1 LARVIA
7 RSVLS
12 LLLAA
17 TLGSLVVFGLLR
29 SIGGDVAL
37 IMLGQEA
44 APGAY
49 EALRTELG
57 LDQAW
62 YIQYAEWLGGV
73 FTGDLGTS
81 YSARFDIYDE
91 ILRRL
96 GPTTL
101 LAFGSLF
108 LSAPLALALGTYS
121 AIQVKKV
128 RGGVVDVLSQIG
140 IAIPAFWAGL
150 IMVVIFGIQF
160 GWLPTGG
167 YTSPFEDFWR
177 SVQQLVMPTLALSL
191 GMTSVLTRYVRSAM
205 LDVMGEDFIRT
216 AMAKGRTRRGA
227 ALVHGVRNASVS
239 LVTVGTLQL
248 GSLMAGTVV
257 IENVFV
263 IPGIGR
269 LLVTSVLGREVI
281 VVQSLILVILLM
293 ILLMNFLMDIAY
305 VLIDPRIRDSQ
316 GGEAVV

>member
-1 LARVIA
+1 MARVIT
-7 RSVLS
+7 RSLVS

-17 TLGSLVVFGLLR
+17 VLGSLVVFGLLR
-29 SIGGDVAL
+29 TIGGDVAL
-37 IMLGQEA
+37 VILGQDA

-49 EALRTELG
+49 EVLREQLG
-57 LDQAW
+57 LNQPW
-62 YIQYAEWLGGV
+62 YLQYIDWLGGV

-81 YSARFDIYDE
+81 YSSRFDIFDE

-96 GPTTL
+96 GPTTI
-101 LAFGSLF
+101 LAFGSLMI
-108 LSAPLALALGTYS
+108 SAPLALVLGTYS
-121 AIQVKKV
+121 AIQNKKV

-140 IAIPAFWAGL
+140 IAVPAFWAGL
-150 IMVVIFGIQF
+150 IMVVIFGIRL

-167 YTSPFEDFWR
+167 YTSPFDDLGR
-177 SVQQLVMPTLALSL
+177 SLKQLAMPTLALSL

-205 LDVMGEDFIRT
+205 LDVMSEDFIRT
-216 AMAKGRTRRGA
+216 ARAKGRTRRGA

-293 ILLMNFLMDIAY
+293 ILVMNFLLDIAY

-316 GGEAVV
+316 GGEAIA

>member
-1 LARVIA
+1 MTRVIG

-37 IMLGQEA
+37 VMLGQEA

-49 EALRTELG
+49 EVLRAELG
-57 LDQAW
+57 LDRAW
-62 YIQYAEWLGGV
+62 YVQYADWIGGV

-81 YSARFDIYDE
+81 YSARFDITSE
-91 ILRRL
+91 IMRRL
-96 GPTTL
+96 GPTTM
-101 LAFGSLF
+101 LAFGSLL
-108 LSAPLALALGTYS
+108 LSIPLALFLGTYS
-121 AIQVKKV
+121 AINVKKV
-128 RGGVVDVLSQIG
+128 RGGIVDVLSQIG

-150 IMVVIFGIQF
+150 LMVLVIGIHF

-167 YTSPFEDFWR
+167 YTSPFEDFGR
-177 SVQQLVMPTLALSL
+177 SIQQIIMPTLALAL
-191 GMTSVLTRYVRSAM
+191 GITSVLTRYVRSAM
-205 LDVMGEDFIRT
+205 LDVMGEDFMRT
-216 AMAKGRTRRGA
+216 ARAKGRTRRKA

-293 ILLMNFLMDIAY
+293 ILVMNFLMDIAY

>member
-1 LARVIA
+1 MARVIA
-7 RSVLS
+7 RSVFS

-17 TLGSLVVFGLLR
+17 LMGSLIVFALLR

-37 IMLGQEA
+37 IILGQEA

-49 EALRTELG
+49 EALREQLG
-57 LDQAW
+57 LDRPW
-62 YIQYAEWLGGV
+62 FVQYGEWLAGV

-81 YSARFDIYDE
+81 YSARFDIYQE

-101 LAFGSLF
+101 LAFGSLL
-108 LSAPLALALGTYS
+108 LSAPLALILGTWS
-121 AIQVKKV
+121 AINSKKI
-128 RGGVVDVLSQIG
+128 RGGIVDVFSQIG

-150 IMVVIFGIQF
+150 IMVVIFGIRL

-167 YTSPFEDFWR
+167 YTSPFDDFWR
-177 SVQQLVMPTLALSL
+177 SVRQLVMPTLALSL

-205 LDVMGEDFIRT
+205 LDVMDEDFIRT
-216 AMAKGRTRRGA
+216 ARAKGRTRRGA

-293 ILLMNFLMDIAY
+293 ILVMNFLMDIAY

-316 GGEAVV
+316 GGEAIA

>member
-1 LARVIA
+1 MARVIT
-7 RSVLS
+7 RSILS
-12 LLLAA
+12 LVIAA
-17 TLGSLVVFGLLR
+17 FVGSLVVFGLLR
-29 SIGGDVAL
+29 SIGGNVAH
-37 IMLGQEA
+37 IILGQYA
-44 APGAY
+44 TPGAL
-49 EALRTELG
+49 EALQEELG
-57 LDQAW
+57 LNAPW
-62 YIQYAEWLGGV
+62 YVQYFSWLGGV

-81 YSARFDIYDE
+81 YSARFDIFDE

-101 LAFGSLF
+101 LAFGSL
-108 LSAPLALALGTYS
+108 LISIPAALALGTFS
-121 AIQVKKV
+121 AIQVKKL
-128 RGGVVDVLSQIG
+128 RGGVVDVASQIG

-150 IMVVIFGIQF
+150 IMVLVFGIRL
-160 GWLPTGG
+160 GWFPTGG
-167 YTSPFEDFWR
+167 YISPFED
-177 SVQQLVMPTLALSL
+177 LVDAVRGLVLPTLALSL
-191 GMTSVLTRYVRSAM
+191 GITSVLTRYVRSAM

-227 ALVHGVRNASVS
+227 ARVHGVRNASVS

-248 GSLMAGTVV
+248 GALMAGTVV

-293 ILLMNFLMDIAY
+293 ILVMNFLMDIAY

-316 GGEAVV
+316 GGKAIA

>member
-1 LARVIA
+1 MTRVIV

-17 TLGSLVVFGLLR
+17 LLGSLIVFALLR

-37 IMLGQEA
+37 IILGQEA
-44 APGAY
+44 SPGAY
-49 EALRTELG
+49 EVLRAELG
-57 LDQAW
+57 LDRPW
-62 YIQYAEWLGGV
+62 FVQYADWLSGV

-81 YSARFDIYDE
+81 YAAKFDIYDE

-96 GPTTL
+96 GPTTI
-101 LAFGSLF
+101 LAFGSLL
-108 LSAPLALALGTYS
+108 LSAPLALLLGTYS
-121 AIQVKKV
+121 AIQVKKL

-140 IAIPAFWAGL
+140 IAIPSFWAGL
-150 IMVVIFGIQF
+150 ILVLIFAIRL
-160 GWLPTGG
+160 GWLPAGG
-167 YTSPFEDFWR
+167 FVSPFDDLWESMR
-177 SVQQLVMPTLALSL
+177 RMVLPTLALSL
-191 GMTSVLTRYVRSAM
+191 GITSVLTRYVRSAM

-227 ALVHGVRNASVS
+227 ARVHGVRNASVS

-257 IENVFV
+257 VENVFV

-269 LLVTSVLGREVI
+269 LLVTSVLAREVI

-293 ILLMNFLMDIAY
+293 ILVMNFLMDIAY
-305 VLIDPRIRDSQ
+305 VLIDPRIRDSE
-316 GGEAVV
+316 GGDAIA

>member
-1 LARVIA
+1 VGRAIA
-7 RSVLS
+7 RSAFS
-12 LLLAA
+12 LILAA
-17 TLGSLVVFGLLR
+17 LLGSLIVFGLLR

-37 IMLGQEA
+37 IILGQEA
-44 APGAY
+44 GPGAY
-49 EALRTELG
+49 ELLREQLG
-57 LDQAW
+57 LNRPW
-62 YIQYAEWLGGV
+62 YVQYAEWIGGV

-81 YSARFDIYDE
+81 YSARFDISAE
-91 ILRRL
+91 IMRRL
-96 GPTTL
+96 GPTTM
-101 LAFGSLF
+101 LAFGSLL
-108 LSAPLALALGTYS
+108 LSAPLALILGTYS
-121 AIQVKKV
+121 AINVKKV
-128 RGGVVDVLSQIG
+128 RGGIVDVLSQIG

-150 IMVVIFGIQF
+150 LMVLVFGIHF

-167 YTSPFEDFWR
+167 YTSPFDDFGR
-177 SVQQLVMPTLALSL
+177 SIQQIIMPTLALAL
-191 GMTSVLTRYVRSAM
+191 GITSVLTRYVRSAM

-216 AMAKGRTRRGA
+216 ARAKGRTRRKA

-293 ILLMNFLMDIAY
+293 ILVMNFLLDIAY

>member
-1 LARVIA
+1 MGRVIA
-7 RSVLS
+7 RSAFS
-12 LLLAA
+12 LILAA
-17 TLGSLVVFGLLR
+17 LLGSLIVFGLLR

-37 IMLGQEA
+37 IILGQEA
-44 APGAY
+44 QPGAY
-49 EALRTELG
+49 EILREELG
-57 LDQAW
+57 LDEPW
-62 YIQYAEWLGGV
+62 YVQYGDWISGV

-81 YSARFDIYDE
+81 YAARFDISAE
-91 ILRRL
+91 ITRRL
-96 GPTTL
+96 GPTTM
-101 LAFGSLF
+101 LAFGSLL
-108 LSAPLALALGTYS
+108 LSAPLALFLGTYS
-121 AIQVKKV
+121 AINVKKV
-128 RGGVVDVLSQIG
+128 RGGIVDVLSQIG

-150 IMVVIFGIQF
+150 LMVLVLGIQF

-167 YTSPFEDFWR
+167 YTSPFEDFGR
-177 SVQQLVMPTLALSL
+177 SIQQIIMPTLALAL
-191 GMTSVLTRYVRSAM
+191 GITSVLTRYVRSAM

-216 AMAKGRTRRGA
+216 ARAKGRTRRKA

-281 VVQSLILVILLM
+281 VVQSLILVILMM
-293 ILLMNFLMDIAY
+293 ILVMNFLLDIAY

>member
-1 LARVIA
+1 MKRVVA
-7 RSVLS
+7 RSVFS
-12 LLLAA
+12 LVLAA
-17 TLGSLVVFGLLR
+17 ILGSLVVFGMLR
-29 SIGGDVAL
+29 TIGGDVAL
-37 IMLGQEA
+37 IILGQEA

-49 EALRTELG
+49 DALRESLG
-57 LDQAW
+57 LDRPW
-62 YIQYAEWLGGV
+62 YVQYVEWLGGV
-73 FTGDLGTS
+73 FTGDLGAS
-81 YSARFDIYDE
+81 YAARFDIFDE

-101 LAFGSLF
+101 LAFGSL
-108 LSAPLALALGTYS
+108 LISAPLALILGTYS

-128 RGGVVDVLSQIG
+128 RGGIVDVFSQIG
-140 IAIPAFWAGL
+140 IAIPSFWAGL
-150 IMVVIFGIQF
+150 LMVVVFGIYF
-160 GWLPTGG
+160 DWLPTGG
-167 YTSPFEDFWR
+167 YTSPFDDPWR
-177 SVQQLVMPTLALSL
+177 SLQQMIMPVLALSL
-191 GMTSVLTRYVRSAM
+191 GITSVLTRYVRSAM

-216 AMAKGRTRRGA
+216 ARAKGRTRRKA

-269 LLVTSVLGREVI
+269 LLVTSVLAREVI

-293 ILLMNFLMDIAY
+293 ILVMNFLMDIAY

>member
-1 LARVIA
+1 MTRVVLRSLA
-7 RSVLS
+7 S

-17 TLGSLVVFGLLR
+17 LLGSLVVFGLLR
-29 SIGGDVAL
+29 TIGGDVAL
-37 IMLGQEA
+37 IILGQQA

-49 EALRTELG
+49 ETLRADLG
-57 LDQAW
+57 LDQPW
-62 YIQYAEWLGGV
+62 FLQYVDWLGGV

-81 YSARFDIYDE
+81 YSARFDIFDE
-91 ILRRL
+91 IMRRL
-96 GPTTL
+96 GPTAL
-101 LAFGSLF
+101 LAFGSLAI
-108 LSAPLALALGTYS
+108 SVPLALALGTYS
-121 AIQVKKV
+121 AIKVKKI

-140 IAIPAFWAGL
+140 IAIPSFWAGL
-150 IMVVIFGIQF
+150 ILVVIFGIRL

-167 YTSPFEDFWR
+167 YTSPFDDLGR
-177 SVQQLVMPTLALSL
+177 SLQQLIMPILALSL
-191 GMTSVLTRYVRSAM
+191 GITSVLTRYVRSAM

-227 ALVHGVRNASVS
+227 ALIHGVRNASVS

-293 ILLMNFLMDIAY
+293 ILIMNFLMDIAY

-316 GGEAVV
+316 GGEAIA

>member
-1 LARVIA
+1 VVRVIL
-7 RSVLS
+7 RSIGS

-17 TLGSLVVFGLLR
+17 FLGSLIVFGLLR
-29 SIGGDVAL
+29 TIGGDVAL

-49 EALRTELG
+49 EALRAELG
-57 LDQAW
+57 LDQPW
-62 YIQYAEWLGGV
+62 YSQYGDWLVGV
-73 FTGDLGTS
+73 FSGDLGTS
-81 YSARFDIYDE
+81 YSARFDIYEE
-91 ILRRL
+91 IVRRL
-96 GPTTL
+96 EPTAL
-101 LAFGSLF
+101 LAFGSLV
-108 LSAPLALALGTYS
+108 LSIPLALALGTYS
-121 AIQVKKV
+121 AIKVKKI

-150 IMVVIFGIQF
+150 MLVVIFGIRL

-167 YTSPFEDFWR
+167 FTSPFEDLGASLR
-177 SVQQLVMPTLALSL
+177 QLAMPIVALSL
-191 GMTSVLTRYVRSAM
+191 GITSVLTRYVRSAM

-216 AMAKGRTRRGA
+216 ARAKGRTRRGA

-248 GSLMAGTVV
+248 GSLLAGTVV

-293 ILLMNFLMDIAY
+293 ILVMNFLLDIAY

-316 GGEAVV
+316 GGKAIV

>member
-1 LARVIA
+1 VGRVIA
-7 RSVLS
+7 RSAFS
-12 LLLAA
+12 LILAA
-17 TLGSLVVFGLLR
+17 LLGSLIVFALLR

-37 IMLGQEA
+37 IILGQEA
-44 APGAY
+44 QPGAY
-49 EALRTELG
+49 EVLRAELG
-57 LDQAW
+57 LDRPW
-62 YIQYAEWLGGV
+62 YVQYGEWIGGV

-81 YSARFDIYDE
+81 YAARFDISAE
-91 ILRRL
+91 IMRRL
-96 GPTTL
+96 GPTTM
-101 LAFGSLF
+101 LAFGSLL
-108 LSAPLALALGTYS
+108 LSAPLALFLGTYS
-121 AIQVKKV
+121 AINVKKV
-128 RGGVVDVLSQIG
+128 RGGIVDVLSQIG

-150 IMVVIFGIQF
+150 LMVLVLGIHFGL
-160 GWLPTGG
+160 LPTGG
-167 YTSPFEDFWR
+167 YTSPFEDFGR
-177 SVQQLVMPTLALSL
+177 SIQQIIMPTLALAL
-191 GMTSVLTRYVRSAM
+191 GITSVLTRYVRSAM

-216 AMAKGRTRRGA
+216 ARAKGRTRRKA

-293 ILLMNFLMDIAY
+293 ILVMNFLLDIAY

>member
-1 LARVIA
+1 MARVIV
-7 RSVLS
+7 RSVVS
-12 LLLAA
+12 LALAA
-17 TLGSLVVFGLLR
+17 VLGSLVVFGLLR
-29 SIGGDVAL
+29 SIGGDVAH
-37 IMLGQEA
+37 IILGQYA
-44 APGAY
+44 TPGAL
-49 EALRTELG
+49 EVLQEELG
-57 LDQAW
+57 LNAAW
-62 YIQYAEWLGGV
+62 YVQYFDWLRGV

-91 ILRRL
+91 VLRRL

-101 LAFGSLF
+101 LAFGSL
-108 LSAPLALALGTYS
+108 LISIPAALVLGTFS
-121 AIQVKKV
+121 AIHVKRL
-128 RGGVVDVLSQIG
+128 RGGVVDVMSQIG
-140 IAIPAFWAGL
+140 IAVPAFWAGL
-150 IMVVIFGIQF
+150 LMVVVFGIQL

-167 YTSPFEDFWR
+167 YTSPFDDLGESIQR
-177 SVQQLVMPTLALSL
+177 LVMPTLALSL
-191 GMTSVLTRYVRSAM
+191 GITSVLTRYVRSAM

-248 GSLMAGTVV
+248 GALMAGTVV

-293 ILLMNFLMDIAY
+293 ILVMNFLMDIAY

-316 GGEAVV
+316 GGEAIA

>member
-1 LARVIA
+1 MLRVIA
-7 RSVLS
+7 RSIVS

-17 TLGSLVVFGLLR
+17 TLGSLIVFGLLR

-37 IMLGQEA
+37 VMLGQEA

-49 EALRTELG
+49 EALQVELG
-57 LDQAW
+57 LDQPW
-62 YIQYAEWLGGV
+62 QVQYADWLGGV

-96 GPTTL
+96 GPTAL
-101 LAFGSLF
+101 LAFGSLL

-121 AIQVKKV
+121 AIKVKKI

-150 IMVVIFGIQF
+150 IMVVFFGIQL

-167 YTSPFEDFWR
+167 YTSPFDDLGR
-177 SVQQLVMPTLALSL
+177 SIQQLIMPILALSL

-293 ILLMNFLMDIAY
+293 ILVMNFLMDITY

-316 GGEAVV
+316 GGDAVV

>member
-1 LARVIA
+1 MARVIT
-7 RSVLS
+7 RSLVS

-17 TLGSLVVFGLLR
+17 VLGSLVVFGLLR
-29 SIGGDVAL
+29 TIGGDVAL
-37 IMLGQEA
+37 VILGQDA

-49 EALRTELG
+49 EVLREQLG
-57 LDQAW
+57 LNQPW
-62 YIQYAEWLGGV
+62 YSQYINWLGGV

-81 YSARFDIYDE
+81 YSSRFDIFDE

-96 GPTTL
+96 GPTTI
-101 LAFGSLF
+101 LAFGSLMI
-108 LSAPLALALGTYS
+108 SAPLALVLGTYS
-121 AIQVKKV
+121 AIQNKKV

-140 IAIPAFWAGL
+140 IAVPAFWAGL
-150 IMVVIFGIQF
+150 IMVVIFGIRL

-167 YTSPFEDFWR
+167 YTSPFEDLGR
-177 SVQQLVMPTLALSL
+177 SLKQLAMPTLALSL

-205 LDVMGEDFIRT
+205 LDVMSEDFIRT
-216 AMAKGRTRRGA
+216 ARAKGRTRRGA

-293 ILLMNFLMDIAY
+293 ILVMNFLLDIAY

-316 GGEAVV
+316 GGEAIA

>member
-1 LARVIA
+1 MARVIT
-7 RSVLS
+7 RSLVS

-17 TLGSLVVFGLLR
+17 VLGSLVVFGLLR
-29 SIGGDVAL
+29 TIGGDVAL
-37 IMLGQEA
+37 VILGQDA

-49 EALRTELG
+49 EVLREQLG
-57 LDQAW
+57 LNQPW
-62 YIQYAEWLGGV
+62 YLQYVDWLGGV

-81 YSARFDIYDE
+81 YSSRFDIFDE

-96 GPTTL
+96 GPTTI
-101 LAFGSLF
+101 LAFGSLMI
-108 LSAPLALALGTYS
+108 SAPLALVLGTYS
-121 AIQVKKV
+121 AIQNKKV

-140 IAIPAFWAGL
+140 IAVPAFWAGL
-150 IMVVIFGIQF
+150 IMVVIFGIRL

-167 YTSPFEDFWR
+167 YTSPFDDLGR
-177 SVQQLVMPTLALSL
+177 SLKQLAMPTLALSL

-205 LDVMGEDFIRT
+205 LDVMSEDFIRT
-216 AMAKGRTRRGA
+216 ARAKGRTRRGA

-293 ILLMNFLMDIAY
+293 ILVMNFLLDIAY

-316 GGEAVV
+316 GGEAIA

>member
-1 LARVIA
+1 MARVIFKA
-7 RSVLS
+7 VLS
-12 LLLAA
+12 LVLAA
-17 TLGSLVVFGLLR
+17 ILGSLVVFALLR
-29 SIGGDVAL
+29 TIGGDVAL
-37 IMLGQEA
+37 IILGQDA
-44 APGAY
+44 QPGAY
-49 EALRTELG
+49 EALRVDLG
-57 LDQAW
+57 LDKPW
-62 YIQYAEWLGGV
+62 YTQYFEWFVGV

-81 YSARFDIYDE
+81 YSSRFDIFSE

-96 GPTTL
+96 QPTTL
-101 LAFGSLF
+101 LAFGSL
-108 LSAPLALALGTYS
+108 LVSIPLALVLGTYS
-121 AIQVKKV
+121 AIKNNKF

-140 IAIPAFWAGL
+140 IAVPAFWAGL
-150 IMVVIFGIQF
+150 LMVVVFGIRL

-167 YTSPFEDFWR
+167 YTPPSEDFWR
-177 SVQQLVMPTLALSL
+177 SMSQLVMPVAALSL
-191 GMTSVLTRYVRSAM
+191 GITSVLTRYVRSAM

-216 AMAKGRTRRGA
+216 ARAKGRTRRGA

-248 GSLMAGTVV
+248 GALMAGTVV

-293 ILLMNFLMDIAY
+293 ILVMNFLMDIAY

-316 GGEAVV
+316 GGEAIA